1 MRTGLHEGRVFQG
14 FVLGLA
20 VGAVLALF
28 YLPRLNVQRLA
39 QRTTSAL
46 NRDPVE
52 EGLAE
57 GREVAQQRLDEMRQR
72 LSSTPLTILPR
83 KSGS

>member
-20 VGAVLALF
+20 VGALVALF
-28 YLPRLNVQRLA
+28 YLPRLNIPRLA
-39 QRTTSAL
+39 QRATSTL
-46 NRDPVE
+46 QRDPLA

-57 GREVAQQRLDEMRQR
+57 GREVAQQRLDEIRQR
-72 LSSTPLTILPR
+72 LSARPPT
-83 KSGS
+83 